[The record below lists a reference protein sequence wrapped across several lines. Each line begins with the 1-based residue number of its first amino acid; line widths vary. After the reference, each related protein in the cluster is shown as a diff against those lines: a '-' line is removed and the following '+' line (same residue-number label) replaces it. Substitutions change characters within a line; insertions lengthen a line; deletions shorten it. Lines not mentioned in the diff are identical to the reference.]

1 MVAAAVIGSAVVG
14 GLMSSEAQKSAASSA
29 SGAQTAASQ
38 QSIAAQQAAM
48 ADLKTQLAP
57 YTSTGVQAIQGQKDL
72 LGLGAPGA
80 QTEAIQ
86 KISQG
91 DQFKAMAK
99 EGENAILQNASA
111 TGGLRGG
118 NTQGALAQFRPQLLN
133 QLIDQ
138 QYNRLGGLTSI
149 GQNSAAGVGNA
160 GISTGQGIGASLNNI
175 GAAQAGNALAAG
187 KADAQMWGGI
197 SGSVGQLAGMGAF
210 GKF

>member
-1 MVAAAVIGSAVVG
+1 
-14 GLMSSEAQKSAASSA
+14 MSSEAQKNAASSA

-72 LGLGAPGA
+72 IGLGAPGA

-99 EGENAILQNASA
+99 EGENAILQNAVAA
-111 TGGLRGG
+111 TPKLRWLNSVLSYSINSSTS
-118 NTQGALAQFRPQLLN
+118 NT
-133 QLIDQ
+133 
-138 QYNRLGGLTSI
+138 T
-149 GQNSAAGVGNA
+149 
-160 GISTGQGIGASLNNI
+160 
-175 GAAQAGNALAAG
+175 
-187 KADAQMWGGI
+187 
-197 SGSVGQLAGMGAF
+197 GSVVLPVSARILQLVWAMPASQRV
-210 GKF
+210 KVSEPASTTSEPRKLVMR